1 MVSTWGA
8 RDEIEKGKERESK
21 RSCQNQTRRR
31 RSGYLA
37 YLIGTRNESMEQ
49 VRTHGDPSLLT
60 TFPKEIE
67 SKRCLPQIRI
77 ESVTTSVPRCKQKKN
92 IFVDY
97 VGSPITNESRKL
109 NNRFFRSSLPLHRFV
124 NSYYPLYHFDTC
136 EQISYYSSQNNSLP
150 FFHSIPPNSRSLIL
164 ERKRERR
171 IQPEY
176 FLFSCGLL
184 S

>member
-1 MVSTWGA
+1 MSES
-8 RDEIEKGKERESK
+8 DEKEEIGLPGLSDRYTK
-21 RSCQNQTRRR
+21 RIDGTGTYSR
-31 RSGYLA
+31 RSLS
-37 YLIGTRNESMEQ
+37 LNNFPERN
-49 VRTHGDPSLLT
+49 
-60 TFPKEIE
+60 
-67 SKRCLPQIRI
+67 RI
-77 ESVTTSVPRCKQKKN
+77 ETLPSPDSNRICHNLGASMQTKKKN

-136 EQISYYSSQNNSLP
+136 EQVSYYSSQNNSLP